1 MCETPSAQSWIVILS
16 QTSSRSRFA
25 NIDATK
31 LRRLF
36 CTDRFRLRRR
46 YPKKR
51 RHFAA
56 GEEARHAIVF
66 QGRQGS
72 KQTIIRQTCGEVGEN
87 HVNDETLFNQKH
99 RSACQRPGCHSAAN
113 CAERFGIRPTR
124 KTRTRCRTTAKT
136 QRRTRGRSPEPEEGN
151 CGCS

>member
-36 CTDRFRLRRR
+36 CTDRFRLHRCC
-46 YPKKR
+46 PKER

-56 GEEARHAIVF
+56 SEEPRHAIAF
-66 QGRQGS
+66 QGAQGT
-72 KQTIIRQTCGEVGEN
+72 KPTIIRQTCGEVGEN
-87 HVNDETLFNQKH
+87 HVNSKILFNQKH

-113 CAERFGIRPTR
+113 CAERFGI
-124 KTRTRCRTTAKT
+124 
-136 QRRTRGRSPEPEEGN
+136 
-151 CGCS
+151 